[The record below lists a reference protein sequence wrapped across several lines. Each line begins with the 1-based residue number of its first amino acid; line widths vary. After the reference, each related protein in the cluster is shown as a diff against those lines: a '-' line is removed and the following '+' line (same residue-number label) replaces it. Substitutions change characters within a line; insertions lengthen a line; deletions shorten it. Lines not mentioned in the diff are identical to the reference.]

1 MVALI
6 RFCILLA
13 VSSIRAEEE
22 AIDEISIKPEES
34 WPRLAS
40 SSSSNEQAQS
50 SNDTLASDSEGNKMK
65 RKRKKLRYIL
75 KKLAWYFSP
84 FRSSLET
91 KSLNAILQRTIC
103 CPSLITLIG
112 SGLDPLKR
120 VGLRCLTRGPNNF
133 IVFIRLKIL
142 LLWLLK
148 TLKDFR
154 LENNHLLKNFRESL
168 ALGKPSGKLLFCIRF
183 RGKKTQ
189 QYFLPNLVFS
199 HIQIVRF
206 GVGMVEDID

>member
-40 SSSSNEQAQS
+40 SSSSSSLGNEQAQS

-84 FRSSLET
+84 ISIFFRNQVAKRDFAEDNLLSESNYFDRQWFRPSEKGWIAVPDPWTKQLHRLHQVENTAVVAFKNLE
-91 KSLNAILQRTIC
+91 
-103 CPSLITLIG
+103 
-112 SGLDPLKR
+112 
-120 VGLRCLTRGPNNF
+120 
-133 IVFIRLKIL
+133 
-142 LLWLLK
+142 
-148 TLKDFR
+148 
-154 LENNHLLKNFRESL
+154 
-168 ALGKPSGKLLFCIRF
+168 RF
-183 RGKKTQ
+183 
-189 QYFLPNLVFS
+189 
-199 HIQIVRF
+199 
-206 GVGMVEDID
+206 

>member
-40 SSSSNEQAQS
+40 SSSSSSLGNEQAQS

-75 KKLAWYFSP
+75 KNLHGILAHF
-84 FRSSLET
+84 
-91 KSLNAILQRTIC
+91 
-103 CPSLITLIG
+103 
-112 SGLDPLKR
+112 D
-120 VGLRCLTRGPNNF
+120 
-133 IVFIRLKIL
+133 
-142 LLWLLK
+142 
-148 TLKDFR
+148 
-154 LENNHLLKNFRESL
+154 
-168 ALGKPSGKLLFCIRF
+168 
-183 RGKKTQ
+183 
-189 QYFLPNLVFS
+189 LP
-199 HIQIVRF
+199 
-206 GVGMVEDID
+206 